1 LRDEGARQTAVGKEV
16 CAVINAVGFFFLC
29 TAPGLTRAQ
38 SSPPGPAPT
47 PRKTS
52 PAARPKKNTPP
63 PDDFAGFQY
72 TDEQQARIDQIHQ
85 DVKSRRD
92 AVVKDEK
99 LTAEQRDAMLAGYQR
114 MERSQVY
121 KVLNSQQRKRFSGG
135 FVPGKRRRISSLRQ
149 SENRKVGD
157 QYRGIA
163 SGPLETG
170 EVGLSVAL
178 LTCS

>member
-1 LRDEGARQTAVGKEV
+1 LRHPSPASWTN
-16 CAVINAVGFFFLC
+16 I
-29 TAPGLTRAQ
+29 RAD
-38 SSPPGPAPT
+38 
-47 PRKTS
+47 TS

-121 KVLNSQQRKRFSGG
+121 KVLNSQQRKE
-135 FVPGKRRRISSLRQ
+135 VLRRIRARQAAEQAEQNKQSSP
-149 SENRKVGD
+149 K
-157 QYRGIA
+157 
-163 SGPLETG
+163 
-170 EVGLSVAL
+170 
-178 LTCS
+178 